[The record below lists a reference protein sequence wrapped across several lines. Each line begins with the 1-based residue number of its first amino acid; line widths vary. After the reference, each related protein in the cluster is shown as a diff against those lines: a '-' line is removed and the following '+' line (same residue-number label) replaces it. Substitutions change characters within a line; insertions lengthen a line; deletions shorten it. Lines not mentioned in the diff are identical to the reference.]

1 MDIQALLSAVDP
13 MRANQCSKFLGAM
26 AAGLLLA
33 GGAHSAPY
41 EKEPTMTTA
50 TAKPSNVPIEP
61 ARQWPLKF
69 KKHSFEIYSYDTYGC
84 KVWYADTWQAMDD
97 ETKLKRSS
105 DRYGPNYQKNWGGGH
120 SGIRNFPLPAEIAW
134 RSKDG
139 QSHQARID
147 IGELFKDEVILHN
160 VPREEMADVPYGKY
174 QHDPDIIMEVN
185 DRTIRVYMRAMIF
198 LKQRVEVAGHLRA
211 DFRNDLILVKTY
223 TY

>member
-1 MDIQALLSAVDP
+1 
-13 MRANQCSKFLGAM
+13 
-26 AAGLLLA
+26 
-33 GGAHSAPY
+33 
-41 EKEPTMTTA
+41 MTTA

-61 ARQWPLKF
+61 AKQWPLRF
-69 KKHSFEIYSYDTYGC
+69 KKHGFGVYSYDTYGC
-84 KVWYADTWQAMDD
+84 KVWYANAWQARESDA
-97 ETKLKRSS
+97 KLQPSS
-105 DRYGPNYQKNWGGGH
+105 DSYKPDHQRNWSSGH
-120 SGIRNFPLPAEIAW
+120 IGIRNFPAPAEVTW

-139 QSHQARID
+139 QPHQARID

-185 DRTIRVYMRAMIF
+185 DRTIRVYIRAMIF
-198 LKQRVEVAGHLRA
+198 LKQRVEVAGHMRA